1 MKNIYPLKSI
11 IGFLEGFKG
20 HKLHFSRRIF
30 FISNLMLLFS
40 CLFLTPSL
48 VISQKLTFSYSYQN
62 VTRNSTG
69 GTLENGD
76 TIEVHALLR
85 VNKTTNSI
93 YYIDSIP
100 TGTQYIT
107 NSLKIV
113 TNEGLTF
120 RGPYTDAQSDD
131 LGLYVSGTTPRI
143 RVNIGTGATNPTSG
157 SFGTN
162 SGGGTVTPGDKP
174 KFYST
179 TLFMVA
185 YRLQITASFG
195 DTIHL
200 TGNYYFD
207 TSGTKRKYRFD
218 YDGIKIIQNS
228 GLCSNFSSASFTTDS
243 SFGEG
248 TTQNRTLGVAG
259 GNDYTQIDMGANAP
273 GDGYYAIANNTSADG
288 TTDNTGAYKPTTNN
302 HRVFGGFW
310 DIIGDHTGATN
321 TATGNAPVAP
331 GTNGGYM
338 LVVNAAFPTG
348 EAFKQTI
355 SNVCPNTN
363 YEFSAWIRNIC
374 GGCGIDSNSNA
385 TYTPGVLPNLSFAV
399 NGVDY
404 YTTGDIQHDNNWQ
417 KRGFMYKTGPS
428 ETSFSIAIKNNA
440 AGGGG
445 DDWVMDDIKL
455 VTCYP
460 NLSMNP
466 SDTASAC
473 AGWPISLSDTVKS
486 YFNNYQYYRWETS
499 PDGVNWT
506 AVNAGSSK
514 VPSLENGLYVYHV
527 DTLFVPS
534 SSDSATYFRV
544 KVGTTSDNLDNPDC
558 SVYNSQ
564 KMFLKV
570 YSSTCA
576 ILDVSLL
583 NFTGTLVKDKSVL
596 TWTSENESNLLSYQ
610 VEKSLDGIHFV
621 TVGTETALNKP
632 GNTAYTF
639 NDPQKIVNTA
649 FYRLKLLNK
658 NGSDYKYSKI
668 TSVYNTQRTFTI
680 STVNPFK
687 NSVKMNVFVPSQG
700 VIEFNLRD
708 ISGNIVKKKTVQVY
722 MGNSQQTLDEL
733 YNLPPGIYILRAS
746 FDGNVIENKLIK
758 TL

>member
-1 MKNIYPLKSI
+1 MKNIYKDGTNTIFCVPQQSKIYFGKRSFFSFI
-11 IGFLEGFKG
+11 ITF
-20 HKLHFSRRIF
+20 
-30 FISNLMLLFS
+30 LFS
-40 CLFLTPSL
+40 SVFFFPYS
-48 VISQKLTFSYSYQN
+48 SKAQKLTFSYSYQN

-76 TIEVHALLR
+76 IIEVHALLR

-100 TGTQYIT
+100 TGTQYVS

-120 RGPYTDAQSDD
+120 RGPYTDASGDD
-131 LGLYVSGTTPRI
+131 LGLYVSGATPRI
-143 RVNIGTGATNPTSG
+143 RVNIGTGASNPTSG
-157 SFGTN
+157 SFGTT
-162 SGGGTVTPGDKP
+162 SGGGTVNPGDKP

-207 TSGTKRKYRFD
+207 TSGTKISYRFD
-218 YDGIKIIQNS
+218 YAGIKIIKNS
-228 GLCSNFSSASFTTDS
+228 GLCSNFSSASFTADS
-243 SFGEG
+243 SFGTG
-248 TTQNRTLGVAG
+248 TVQNRVLGVAG
-259 GNDYTQIDMGANAP
+259 GNDYTKINIGANAP
-273 GDGYYAIANNTSADG
+273 GDGYYSIVNNTSADG
-288 TTDNTGAYKPTTNN
+288 TTDNSGPYKPTTNN

-321 TATGNAPVAP
+321 TAAGNAPVAP

-348 EAFKQTI
+348 EAFHQTI

-363 YEFSAWIRNIC
+363 YEFSAWIRNLC
-374 GGCGIDSNSNA
+374 GYCGIDSNSSA

-417 KRGFMYKTGPS
+417 KRGFMYTTGPT
-428 ETSFSIAIKNNA
+428 ETSFSISIKNNA

-455 VTCYP
+455 ATCYP
-460 NLSMNP
+460 NLVMNP
-466 SDTASAC
+466 SDTATAC
-473 AGWPISLSDTVKS
+473 AGWPITLSDTVKS
-486 YFNNYQYYRWETS
+486 YFNNYVNYRWETS
-499 PDGVNWT
+499 TDGITWN

-514 VPSLENGLYVYHV
+514 VPVVENGLYVYHV
-527 DTLFVPS
+527 DTVLVPVKA
-534 SSDSATYFRV
+534 DSATYYRV
-544 KVGTTSDNLDNPDC
+544 KVGTTTDNLDNPDC

-564 KMFLKV
+564 KIFLKV
-570 YSSTCA
+570 YSTTCPL
-576 ILDVSLL
+576 LDVSLL
-583 NFTGTLVKDKSVL
+583 NFNGALINDKAVL
-596 TWTSENESNLLSYQ
+596 RWTSENENNLLAYE
-610 VEKSLDGIHFV
+610 VEKSLDGIHF
-621 TVGTETALNKP
+621 TKVGKVPVLNDR
-632 GNTAYTF
+632 GSSAYTF
-639 NDPQKIVNTA
+639 NDPQNLVNTT

-658 NGSDYKYSKI
+658 NTSEYKYSKI
-668 TSVYNTQRTFTI
+668 ASVYNTGGSFAIT
-680 STVNPFK
+680 TVNPFK
-687 NSVKMNVFVPSQG
+687 NSIKMNVFVPSEG
-700 VIEFNLRD
+700 IIEFNLCD
-708 ISGNIVKKKTVQVY
+708 IFGNVVKKKTLELY
-722 MGNSQQTLDEL
+722 KGNSQQTLDDL
-733 YNLPPGIYILRAS
+733 YNLPTGIYILRAQ
-746 FDGNVIENKLIK
+746 FNGNVVQNKLIK
-758 TL
+758 TY